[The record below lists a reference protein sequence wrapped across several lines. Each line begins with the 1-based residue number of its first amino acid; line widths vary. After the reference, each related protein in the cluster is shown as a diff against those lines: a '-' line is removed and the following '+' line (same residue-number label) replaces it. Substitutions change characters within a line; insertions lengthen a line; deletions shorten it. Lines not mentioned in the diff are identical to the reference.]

1 MRNKMSLVS
10 LSLLAVSVF
19 ASEQVADQVAPEFTS
34 QIVAKQAVSAN
45 KYILTA
51 ANPVAVRAGAE
62 VLKRGGTA
70 ADAAVVV
77 QTVLGLVEPQSSGL
91 GGGGFL
97 VYYDATS
104 QSLTTYDGRETAPLA
119 ANPSLFQDANGQPV
133 EFFDAVVGGRSVATP
148 ATVKLLATIHRKY
161 GKQSWSELHQP
172 AIALAEQGFV
182 ISERLASA
190 IVRDEARLKR
200 YPDTQAYFFTPEG
213 APIAQGERLVNL
225 EYAATLKQIAKYGDA
240 AFYQGQIATDI
251 VNKVTSI
258 TDNPGVLSKE
268 DFSIYRVVERD
279 PVCAPY
285 REYQI
290 CGMGPPSSGALTVG
304 QILGMVSHFDLSA
317 LGANSPVAWQI
328 IGDAS
333 RLAFADR
340 GRYIADTDYVPMPEG
355 LLDADYLAKRAAL
368 ITQGQALSSVSPGE
382 PRWSQKVA
390 LADEHSIE
398 LPSTTHMVIV
408 DQYGNI
414 VSMTSTIENG
424 FGSRVMSNGF
434 LLNNQLTDFSFAS
447 HAGGYPIANRVEPG
461 KRPRSSMAPTIVMK
475 DGKPYM
481 AIGSPGGSQIIGY
494 VVKALIAHIDWGMD
508 IQQAIELP
516 NMVNRFGT
524 FDLEAGT
531 EAEQMQKSLQAM
543 GFEVQVRDLNSGL
556 HGVVFGDNAMVGGAD
571 SRREGIV
578 LGE

>member
-268 DFSIYRVVERD
+268 DFSIYSVVERD

-390 LADEHSIE
+390 LADDHSIE